1 MEKALVRL
9 KVGILFGGKSVEH
22 EVSLLS
28 AKNVMDALDLDR
40 FELVPIFIDKA
51 GRWLLVDSLDALL
64 KKTAAESGGA
74 AISHGQLVSFVPGG
88 KGRLVHLSDMVSSTY
103 VDVVFPVLH
112 GLCGEDG
119 SIQGLLRLAG
129 VPYVGSEII
138 GSAIGMDKDVS
149 KRLLR
154 EAGIPVAPFYA
165 FKRGDA
171 IDCRKV
177 LEELGLPVFVKPA
190 SLGSSVGVAKVED
203 ASELQAAIDAAFK
216 FDAKVLVEKFIEGRE
231 IECAVL
237 GNDDPI
243 ASVVGE
249 ISSSHDF
256 YSYEAKYVDKKT
268 VKLTVPASI
277 DSTIADRVRTLSV
290 QSFHVLCCT
299 GMARIDFFLSK
310 DGSLLVNE
318 INTIPG
324 FTSMSMYPLL
334 WQATGLAYR
343 ELISQL
349 IELAMQRFALNE
361 ELKTSF

>member
-1 MEKALVRL
+1 MVETALV

-28 AKNVMDALDLDR
+28 AKNVMDALDSDR
-40 FELVPIFIDKA
+40 FELVPIFVDKA
-51 GRWLLVDSLDALL
+51 GRWLLVDSLDFLL
-64 KKTAAESGGA
+64 GGAAAESDGV
-74 AISHGQLVSFVPGG
+74 AISPGLLVSFVPGG
-88 KGRLVHLSDMVSSTY
+88 KGRLVHLSDMASSTF

-112 GLCGEDG
+112 GSCGEDG
-119 SIQGLLRLAG
+119 SIQGLLKLAG
-129 VPYVGSEII
+129 VPCVGSEII

-165 FKRGDA
+165 FRRGDA

-190 SLGSSVGVAKVED
+190 SLGSSVGVAKAED

-216 FDAKVLVEKFIEGRE
+216 FDTKVLVEKFVEGRE

-237 GNDDPI
+237 GNGNPVT
-243 ASVVGE
+243 SVVGE

-256 YSYEAKYVDKKT
+256 YSYEAKYIDKKAA
-268 VKLTVPASI
+268 KLTVPANI
-277 DSTIADRVRTLSV
+277 DPTMTDRVRALSL

-299 GMARIDFFLSK
+299 GMARVDFFLSK

-324 FTSMSMYPLL
+324 FTSMSMYPLM
-334 WQATGLAYR
+334 WQASGLAYR
-343 ELISQL
+343 ELITQL

-361 ELKTSF
+361 ELKTSV

>member
-1 MEKALVRL
+1 MVEKALV

-40 FELVPIFIDKA
+40 FELVPIFVDKA
-51 GRWLLVDSLDALL
+51 GRWLLVDSLDSLL
-64 KKTAAESGGA
+64 EETESGGA
-74 AISHGQLVSFVPGG
+74 AINHGQLVSFFPGG
-88 KGRLVHLSDMVSSTY
+88 KGRLVHLSDMASSTY

-112 GLCGEDG
+112 GSCGEDG
-119 SIQGLLRLAG
+119 SVQGLLKLAG

-165 FKRGDA
+165 FKRGDV
-171 IDCRKV
+171 IDGRKV

-190 SLGSSVGVAKVED
+190 SLGSSVGVAKVENV
-203 ASELQAAIDAAFK
+203 SGLQAAIDAAFK

-249 ISSSHDF
+249 IGSSHDF
-256 YSYEAKYVDKKT
+256 YSYEAKYVDKKA
-268 VKLTVPASI
+268 VKLTLPANI
-277 DSTIADRVRTLSV
+277 DSTITDRVRALSV
-290 QSFHVLCCT
+290 QSFNVLCCM
-299 GMARIDFFLSK
+299 GMARVDFFLSK
-310 DGSLLVNE
+310 DGSLVVNE

-343 ELISQL
+343 ELVSQL
-349 IELAMQRFALNE
+349 IELAMQRFAMNE
-361 ELKTSF
+361 ELQTSF